1 MCCLIEQTGLI
12 VRHEDRWL
20 NKGIKVP
27 SFMKRGT
34 GVMSSGIFKLLGWG
48 KDVDKAAAPQP
59 PKL

>member
-1 MCCLIEQTGLI
+1 MCYLIAQTGLI

-20 NKGIKVP
+20 NKGFKVP

-48 KDVDKAAAPQP
+48 SDVDKAASPQAS
-59 PKL
+59 KS